1 MNRNDLERRLARV
14 DHEIDC
20 AAQQLRCHRELIT
33 KAEST
38 GRDLED
44 ARKMLKA
51 LEASQ
56 AFRLADRDLLRQE
69 LALFRQGLK
78 KIW

>member
-1 MNRNDLERRLARV
+1 LNRNDLERRLARV

-20 AAQQLRCHRELIT
+20 AAEQLRCQRELIA
-33 KAEST
+33 KAESS
-38 GRDLED
+38 GRDSEE
-44 ARKMLKA
+44 ARKTLKA
-51 LEASQ
+51 LEASH
-56 AFRLADRDLLRQE
+56 AFRVADRDLLRQE